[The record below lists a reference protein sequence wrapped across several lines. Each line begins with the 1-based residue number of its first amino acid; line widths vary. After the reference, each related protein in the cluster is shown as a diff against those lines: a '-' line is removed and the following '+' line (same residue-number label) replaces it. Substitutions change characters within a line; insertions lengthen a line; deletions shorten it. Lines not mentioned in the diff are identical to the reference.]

1 MTVSDWTESDSAKA
15 RIIWSDYQSQ
25 HDLSEQIGQ
34 TAGIDPVSGQVWLG
48 DSIEAVVEKREADGI
63 DSPLFFERVG
73 SLSFAFGDHR
83 QSRTPTWTS
92 NDAVSPVTAPV
103 TARSYAAAQR
113 RASNKRLKRQGS
125 AGIACRNVLE
135 FGHEVRN

>member
-15 RIIWSDYQSQ
+15 RIIWSDYQNQ

-48 DSIEAVVEKREADGI
+48 DSIEAVVEKRKADGI

-73 SLSFAFGDHR
+73 SPTYYRKGGHR
-83 QSRTPTWTS
+83 
-92 NDAVSPVTAPV
+92 
-103 TARSYAAAQR
+103 
-113 RASNKRLKRQGS
+113 
-125 AGIACRNVLE
+125 
-135 FGHEVRN
+135 